1 MINFILPQA
10 YRNNIFNKH
19 LKEYIA
25 TYPEHLTFKEKINIF
40 AQEGNF
46 PFSFWHGGINT
57 CHEDKKIILQ
67 NEVCQ
72 FANDLN
78 TPLILDFSNQFL
90 DKYYQWIEDPHISM
104 ILKTFENR
112 GNYILVN
119 SDIILSTIQ
128 NRYPGYA
135 FILKF
140 YQQSFDENNYD
151 LIEGKTSYNNK
162 SIYPLF
168 NKCFYC
174 PQYMECLNQENAFQA
189 MFSKESVASKCIL
202 KYPTLKDVIAEYK
215 KGKLMGYHFFYFGD
229 IPFKD
234 LPSFNQFLMEFFI
247 APEYYGHFQEVLND

>member
-25 TYPEHLTFKEKINIF
+25 AYPEHLTFKERVNIY

-46 PFSFWHGGINT
+46 PFSFWHGGVNT

-67 NEVCQ
+67 NEVQ
-72 FANDLN
+72 SFSNDLN

-90 DKYYQWIEDPHISM
+90 DKCCQWIDDPHVNM
-104 ILKTFENR
+104 ILKVFENR
-112 GNYILVN
+112 GNYVLVN
-119 SDIILSTIQ
+119 NDSILSIIKNQ
-128 NRYPGYA
+128 YPGYS

-140 YQQSFDENNYD
+140 CQQSFNENNYD
-151 LIEGKTSYNNK
+151 LIEGKTRYNNK

-174 PQYMECLNQENAFQA
+174 QQYNECLSQENASQA
-189 MFSKESVASKCIL
+189 MFSKESVISNCKLQYSIL
-202 KYPTLKDVIAEYK
+202 ENVMTEYK
-215 KGKLMGYHFFYFGD
+215 KGKLMGYHYFYFGD
-229 IPFKD
+229 IPVKD

-247 APEYYGHFQEVLND
+247 APEYYNHFQEVLND